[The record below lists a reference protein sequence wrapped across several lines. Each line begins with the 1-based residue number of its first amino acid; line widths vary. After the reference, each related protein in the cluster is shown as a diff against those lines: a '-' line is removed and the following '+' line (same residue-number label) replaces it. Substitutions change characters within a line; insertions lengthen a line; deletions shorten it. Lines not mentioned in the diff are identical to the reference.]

1 MVSGE
6 AATGFDPAELQ
17 RPLPRGQHK
26 LPREVVVA
34 NQLARLLWATA
45 LEIDERGYSAI
56 SVADIT
62 ARARV
67 SRLTFYELFDNKLDC
82 VLAAQRAAIGRLR
95 ELIARAYEAE
105 PSWGEGVAAAL
116 VAVLGF
122 AAAAPEEANLLLD
135 LDRRGGEPELAARGR
150 AALGEL
156 EAAMRSS
163 SQRAGLLRADAA
175 RAGGDRRHR
184 GGDRGE
190 AARRRNRVRAR
201 AARRTYPPDPRAL
214 PGRRGSK
221 NDRSGRVGRP
231 HDKGGNLEEVEHQP
245 GALRRDGPGGRRRSP
260 PPRSRP
266 RSRPATW
273 S

>member
-1 MVSGE
+1 MSGE

-34 NQLARLLWATA
+34 NQLARLLWAMA
-45 LEIDERGYSAI
+45 LEINERGYSAV

-82 VLAAQRAAIGRLR
+82 VLAAQRAALGRLR
-95 ELIARAYEAE
+95 ELITRAYEAE

-122 AAAAPEEANLLLD
+122 AAAAPEEANLLWISTA
-135 LDRRGGEPELAARGR
+135 GEPELAARGR

-156 EAAMRSS
+156 EAAMRS
-163 SQRAGLLRADAA
+163 A
-175 RAGGDRRHR
+175 
-184 GGDRGE
+184 RGE
-190 AARRRNRVRAR
+190 QGPSELTLREQAAIGGT
-201 AARRTYPPDPRAL
+201 AAVIGAKLLAGETEFGPELR
-214 PGRRGSK
+214 
-221 NDRSGRVGRP
+221 
-231 HDKGGNLEEVEHQP
+231 EELIRLILAPYLGEEE
-245 GALRRDGPGGRRRSP
+245 AKTI
-260 PPRSRP
+260 
-266 RSRPATW
+266 AAAA
-273 S
+273 

>member
-34 NQLARLLWATA
+34 NQLARLLWAMA
-45 LEIDERGYSAI
+45 LEINERGYSAV

-82 VLAAQRAAIGRLR
+82 MLAAQRAALGRLR
-95 ELIARAYEAE
+95 ELITRAYEAE

-122 AAAAPEEANLLLD
+122 AAAAPEEANLLWISTA
-135 LDRRGGEPELAARGR
+135 GEPELAARGR

-156 EAAMRSS
+156 EAAMRT
-163 SQRAGLLRADAA
+163 A
-175 RAGGDRRHR
+175 
-184 GGDRGE
+184 RGE
-190 AARRRNRVRAR
+190 QDCSELTLREQAAIGGT
-201 AARRTYPPDPRAL
+201 AAVIGAKLLAGETEF
-214 PGRRGSK
+214 G
-221 NDRSGRVGRP
+221 
-231 HDKGGNLEEVEHQP
+231 LE
-245 GALRRDGPGGRRRSP
+245 LREELIRLILAPYLGEEE
-260 PPRSRP
+260 
-266 RSRPATW
+266 AKTIAAAA
-273 S
+273 